1 MTRYGS
7 SERES
12 VLRPPRIPRVQTHDQ
27 SHSCLKPH
35 LGTES
40 TGSSIS
46 NVDLYSFSFDERR
59 DEEDDVDDSISIL
72 SGSSIFIR
80 DGRSEEHDQDD
91 VFMHKYLTLK
101 KKLRMASTDNLHMKV
116 RIKELKKAFEDQNE
130 ASNKE
135 RLVLEAKI
143 QESNQNVSSLQDA
156 LSKIEK
162 QVLAKEKH
170 HSDQMK
176 LLRTETEMQV
186 DRIQRR
192 EEQKLVEL
200 QDELVSIESKL
211 KATTERYEEEK
222 LKNQESAGTLITLQ
236 NEFRHQKAEVLS
248 ELHQREAEIVS
259 LQRLRENSRKENEK
273 KSLEIE
279 KLRDMISA
287 LSDDLRER
295 NEKCN
300 DYKEGMKYM
309 SIDYI
314 NSVQDLDQ
322 LRARLSKNAR
332 HMDAMEKRM
341 RAEMTDKVKIA
352 KQLEK
357 LSHGYVMT
365 DNLLE
370 KEQMKTKNLQENLA
384 TVTQDLENQIKK
396 SDKLSLDLELSS
408 NSLESSRLQVSQL
421 KKVNEDLVSEVK
433 DLKTGL
439 TQAIV
444 KVKSLSQKGIE
455 LEGAL
460 EKTIDEL
467 KMVQDNNVKMSSDLK
482 MLQDQNVELN
492 QNLQSTKLDLHNT
505 KIDLNRVTGELQEKS
520 SLAEKLSKDL
530 EEERVIHNQSML
542 EKDEFLQILSR
553 QVETIPS
560 LKDHVSSLEVESADL
575 HSSLEK
581 IKNDYFNLEQ
591 VFEQEKEDT
600 AIILND
606 KDEQITSLRK
616 DYKSLESRYS
626 TVFNS
631 LVETEDK
638 LQATRE
644 SLNETKLH
652 LEKRNA
658 EFEPTETMLRQEI
671 AKFNRNMTMEKE
683 KTLSLSQQL
692 DEVTHA
698 RNVMNGKLE
707 ESVQKTSILEE
718 QLLNLERHLSTQEK
732 MCKDLTSQLDGE
744 RSNPLH
750 KKLKAAKKMILA
762 EKERYRAVLSQV
774 EDQNEIIIRVED
786 ELKRYQKELKI
797 TKDKLK
803 AEKSEK
809 VYHSSNV
816 LQEMYKDLEDEK
828 KMLRDEKEGLRG
840 ELKTQKALAISLALR
855 LKVFESKESA
865 EKEFVEELKKH
876 YELSTEFTKL
886 ADEND
891 LLKNTIQKQNESSNR
906 LSKQLASVEEQL
918 TDFKTAMS
926 NLKDH
931 CKDLEE
937 ENKTLKD
944 QLHGAKAKT
953 STSLYHELHES
964 DGEYG
969 SSISFDDFS
978 VAEIPAPR
986 LVYGNYILDRATARS
1001 NSDGK
1006 TKVGCDKSS

>member
-1 MTRYGS
+1 MTRYGT
-7 SERES
+7 SERETD
-12 VLRPPRIPRVQTHDQ
+12 LRPPRIPRVPTHDQ
-27 SHSCLKPH
+27 SQSLLKPY

-40 TGSSIS
+40 TGSIIS
-46 NVDLYSFSFDERR
+46 NVDVCSYSFDERR
-59 DEEDDVDDSISIL
+59 DEEDDIDDSISIM
-72 SGSSIFIR
+72 SGASIFIS
-80 DGRSEEHDQDD
+80 DGHDQDD
-91 VFMHKYLTLK
+91 VLMHKYLTLK
-101 KKLRMASTDNLHMKV
+101 KKLRMTSTDNLHLKV
-116 RIKELKKAFEDQNE
+116 RIKELKKAIEAQNE
-130 ASNKE
+130 ESNKE
-135 RLVLEAKI
+135 RLALEAKI
-143 QESNQNVSSLQDA
+143 QESSQNLSSLQAA

-162 QVLAKEKH
+162 QVLTKEKH

-176 LLRTETEMQV
+176 LLRTESEMQV
-186 DRIQRR
+186 DRIQRK

-222 LKNQESAGTLITLQ
+222 LKNQASAETLIRLQ
-236 NEFRHQKAEVLS
+236 NEFKHQRAEVLS
-248 ELHQREAEIVS
+248 ELHQREAEILS

-279 KLRDMISA
+279 ELRNMISA
-287 LSDDLRER
+287 LTDDLSER

-314 NSVQDLDQ
+314 NSVKDLDQ

-341 RAEMTDKVKIA
+341 RAELTDKVKIA

-370 KEQMKTKNLQENLA
+370 KEKMKTKNLQESLTA
-384 TVTQDLENQIKK
+384 VTQDLENQIKK

-433 DLKTGL
+433 DLKSGL

-444 KVKSLSQKGIE
+444 KVKTLSQKGIE

-460 EKTIDEL
+460 EKTMDEL
-467 KMVQDNNVKMSSDLK
+467 KMEQDNNLKMSSDLK
-482 MLQDQNVELN
+482 MLKDQNDNLN
-492 QNLQSTKLDLHNT
+492 QNLQSTNLDLHNT
-505 KIDLNRVTGELQEKS
+505 KIDLNRVTDELREKS
-520 SLAEKLSKDL
+520 NLADKLAKDL
-530 EEERVIHNQSML
+530 EEERLIHNQSTL
-542 EKDEFLQILSR
+542 EKDEIIQILR
-553 QVETIPS
+553 QQVETIPS
-560 LKDHVSSLEVESADL
+560 LQDQISSLEVESSDL
-575 HSSLEK
+575 KSSSEK
-581 IKNDYFNLEQ
+581 IKNDYVKLEQ

-600 AIILND
+600 KIILND
-606 KDEQITSLRK
+606 KDEQISSLRK

-658 EFEPTETMLRQEI
+658 EFEPIETMLRQEI
-671 AKFNRNMTMEKE
+671 AKSNRNLTMEKE
-683 KTLSLSQQL
+683 KSFSLSQQL
-692 DEVTHA
+692 EEATHA
-698 RNVMNGKLE
+698 KNVMNEKLE
-707 ESVQKTSILEE
+707 AFVQKTSILEE
-718 QLLNLERHLSTQEK
+718 KLLNVERQLSTQEK
-732 MCKDLTSQLDGE
+732 MCKDLTSQLDDE
-744 RSNPLH
+744 RSNPLQ
-750 KKLKAAKKMILA
+750 KKLKVAKKMIQA

-774 EDQNEIIIRVED
+774 EDQNEIIVRVED
-786 ELKRYQKELKI
+786 ELKRYQKELKL

-803 AEKSEK
+803 AEKNEK

-816 LQEMYKDLEDEK
+816 LQEMYKELEDEK

-840 ELKTQKALAISLALR
+840 ELKAQKALASSLALR
-855 LKVFESKESA
+855 LKVFESKESV

-876 YELSTEFTKL
+876 YELSTEFTKIT
-886 ADEND
+886 DENN
-891 LLKNTIQKQNESSNR
+891 LLKNTIQKQNETSTR

-918 TDFKTAMS
+918 SDFKTAMS
-926 NLKDH
+926 NLKDY

-944 QLHGAKAKT
+944 QLDGAKAKT
-953 STSLYHELHES
+953 SISLYQEFNES
-964 DGEYG
+964 EGECG

-1001 NSDGK
+1001 NSDGE
-1006 TKVGCDKSS
+1006 TKVGSDKSS